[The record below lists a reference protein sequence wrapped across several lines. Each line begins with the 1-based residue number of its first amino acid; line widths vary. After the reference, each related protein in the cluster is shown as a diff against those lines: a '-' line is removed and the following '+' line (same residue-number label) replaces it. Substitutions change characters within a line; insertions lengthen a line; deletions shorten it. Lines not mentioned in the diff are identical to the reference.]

1 MQQSVNKALII
12 GHVGAD
18 PKGISFKDG
27 NMITSFSVA
36 TNESWKDRNGRKQE
50 NTQWHNIVVKGRLAD
65 IALRHIKKGSH
76 IYIEG
81 SVKTRKYND
90 SNNRTIYITE
100 IHAHSF
106 QDIDY

>member
-1 MQQSVNKALII
+1 MQTVNKVIII

-27 NMITSFSVA
+27 SMITNFSIA
-36 TNESWKDRNGRKQE
+36 TNETWKNKIGEKQE
-50 NTQWHNIVVKGRLAD
+50 NTQWHNITIRGWLAD
-65 IALRHIKKGSH
+65 KALRSIRKGSR

-90 SNNRTIYITE
+90 QHNRTIYITE
-100 IHAHSF
+100 VHAHSF
-106 QDIDY
+106 QDLNR